1 MADSDQQSKDD
12 KLGCEMPREYPIV
25 TSAGPK
31 QRQFATSA
39 VAVQAIIVNPDRQI
53 LLLSSPT
60 RKQGWQLVSGALE
73 AGETLL
79 AGTIREVH
87 EELGKEIRVRP
98 LGTVHIETFHYD
110 EQVKFMLSSY
120 YLFAYQGG
128 LILPG
133 DDMVGSAYRWWG
145 KREIEVVE
153 GGFHRSTKPWLL
165 KRAIELYN
173 LWEPERDVPLQLVL

>member
-1 MADSDQQSKDD
+1 MSGES
-12 KLGCEMPREYPIV
+12 PVI

-39 VAVQAIIVNPDRQI
+39 VALQAIIVNPERQI

-60 RKQGWQLVSGALE
+60 RNQGWQLVSGALE

-79 AGTIREVH
+79 AGTMREVC
-87 EELGKEIRVRP
+87 EELGAEIQVRP
-98 LGTVHIETFHYD
+98 LGAVHIETFHYD

-128 LILPG
+128 AILPG
-133 DDMVGSAYRWWG
+133 DDMIGSEYHWWN
-145 KREIEVVE
+145 KVE
-153 GGFHRSTKPWLL
+153 LEAKGVRFHASTKPWLL
-165 KRAIELYN
+165 KRAIELYD
-173 LWEPERDVPLQLVL
+173 LWAQEKDVPLQQSLSR